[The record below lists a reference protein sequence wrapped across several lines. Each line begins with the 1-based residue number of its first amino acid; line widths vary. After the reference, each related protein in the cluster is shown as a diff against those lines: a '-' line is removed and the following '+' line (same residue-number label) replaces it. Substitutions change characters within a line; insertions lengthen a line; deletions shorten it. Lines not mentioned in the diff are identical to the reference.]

1 MAEGIKLKLI
11 RGKDQDVLKMWN
23 KGDKK
28 WVELRGKPD
37 FERKYD
43 PKDPLHKAISALGKS
58 ANISDFVNGDE
69 VSINPNHPDGKKAL
83 KTIQKLMNESTL
95 EENIPPEVVGLAV
108 SAPVLAKGAKYAA
121 KGAYKATK
129 SLFKAKQTANKAGQK
144 VAKRLIK

>member
-1 MAEGIKLKLI
+1 MLRLKSYISEGVKLKLI
-11 RGKDQDVLKMWN
+11 RGKDMDVLKMWN

-28 WVELRGKPD
+28 WVELRGKPG

-83 KTIQKLMNESTL
+83 KTINALMNETRGFQPAMML
-95 EENIPPEVVGLAV
+95 HEPTKKKI
-108 SAPVLAKGAKYAA
+108 LAK
-121 KGAYKATK
+121 
-129 SLFKAKQTANKAGQK
+129 QK
-144 VAKRLIK
+144 KNREKK